1 MGFGANLLIVVLIS
15 YQAYPG
21 YEIHRVERPAAVV
34 PVPQVAPGAVRPHQ
48 VPPARQLVGIQ
59 PPKPPQAKYTFDE
72 SESNVIS
79 SYQSQKSF
87 CFLIIRNSSI

>member
-1 MGFGANLLIVVLIS
+1 MKMGFGANLLIVVLIY

-21 YEIHRVERPAAVV
+21 YEIHRVERPAAV
-34 PVPQVAPGAVRPHQ
+34 APGAARPHQ

-72 SESNVIS
+72 SESNVIYS
-79 SYQSQKSF
+79 
-87 CFLIIRNSSI
+87 C